1 MDQVRIIKFLKDQG
15 QITLQLPGDKMLQL
29 LPRESWKKDQG
40 NDWIFL
46 LYDLF
51 QIRSICQ
58 SFSEVSLDIVDF
70 ASKPTIYHS
79 PVNKLLE
86 EAPVVDGLVKFSLI
100 REPNWNKLLF
110 QIGKPILARLQD
122 GTSGDMVIE
131 VPFPLQIKD
140 VKELFLGAEGEV
152 KIYKK

>member
-1 MDQVRIIKFLKDQG
+1 MKDQG
-15 QITLQLPGDKMLQL
+15 QVTLQLPGDKILQL
-29 LPRESWKKDQG
+29 LPRESWKMDQG

-86 EAPVVDGLVKFSLI
+86 GSPVVDGLVKFSLI

-122 GTSGDMVIE
+122 GISGDLVVE
-131 VPFPLQIKD
+131 VPFQLQIKD
-140 VKELFLGAEGEV
+140 VKELFLGSEGEV

>member
-1 MDQVRIIKFLKDQG
+1 MDQARIIKFLKDQG
-15 QITLQLPGDKMLQL
+15 QVTLQLPGDKMLQL

-79 PVNKLLE
+79 PVNKLLK

>member
-1 MDQVRIIKFLKDQG
+1 M
-15 QITLQLPGDKMLQL
+15 
-29 LPRESWKKDQG
+29 
-40 NDWIFL
+40 
-46 LYDLF
+46 
-51 QIRSICQ
+51 
-58 SFSEVSLDIVDF
+58 DIVDF